1 MPENAATGGTP
12 MTLRRFATPALAA
25 LLALGAS
32 GCAGMNFNAGCGF
45 SSIDP
50 MSDGASR
57 MNRGFQRHQMR
68 AQQQAYQHKAMMI
81 GTQFSR
87 GQIRKP
93 GALPIAANSNASSSP
108 LCFR

>member
-1 MPENAATGGTP
+1 MK
-12 MTLRRFATPALAA
+12 LRRFAAPALAV
-25 LLALGAS
+25 LVALGAS

-45 SSIDP
+45 SAVDP

-57 MNRGFQRHQMR
+57 MSRGFQMHQMR
-68 AQQQAYQHKAMMI
+68 SQQQAYQAKAMMI
-81 GTQFSR
+81 GTRFSR

-93 GALPIAANSNASSSP
+93 GSLPIAQSTSSSP

>member
-1 MPENAATGGTP
+1 MR
-12 MTLRRFATPALAA
+12 TLRRFAAPALAV
-25 LLALGAS
+25 LVALGAS
-32 GCAGMNFNAGCGF
+32 GCAGLSFDTGCGF
-45 SSIDP
+45 ASADP

-57 MNRGFQRHQMR
+57 MSRGFQMHQAR

-81 GTQFSR
+81 GTQYSR

-93 GALPIAANSNASSSP
+93 GSVPIAQSTSSSP